1 MHYTPITP
9 FRRSVDAAQV
19 ARLGLVEDK
28 STAEFCRQP
37 VNKWELLKQLSTAKR
52 SYNLTDRDLSVLQAL
67 LSFHPEVL
75 LGQTGKP
82 LVVYPSNASICE
94 RLNGMPC
101 STMRRHLAKLIA
113 AGLLIRR
120 DSPNGKRYSKS
131 FMGEKICFGFDLS
144 PLLTRQREF
153 ADEAA
158 KVTAQEEA
166 LHHQRQSLSLMRR
179 DIFALI
185 AYGRENAIRADWDAF
200 HATAVESGNPLKRRL
215 GHSQLC
221 ELLAQ
226 AETLLTDIKALLV
239 MPVPEEMSTNATQIE
254 QHYQKTIKEIDSSAV
269 DRLDCTAM
277 KTDRA
282 QPLPLEPLLE
292 ALSEIQTFAAVK
304 IKDWR
309 SLINTA
315 EIIRPMMGLSQASWN
330 TAVATFGLSKAAIT
344 IAAMLERIG
353 DIPSPSA
360 YLVKLC
366 TDNGNKGLSIGQWVN
381 VVSGRFQ
388 SSKRLSSQL

>member
-28 STAEFCRQP
+28 STANICRQP

-52 SYNLTDRDLSVLQAL
+52 IYNLTDRDLSVLQAL

-82 LVVYPSNASICE
+82 LVVYPSNISICE

-101 STMRRHLAKLIA
+101 STMRRHLSKLIA
-113 AGLLIRR
+113 AGLLVRR

-144 PLLTRQREF
+144 PLLARQQEF
-153 ADEAA
+153 AEEAA
-158 KVTAQEEA
+158 KVAAQEEA
-166 LHHQRQSLSLMRR
+166 LHHQRQTLSLMRR

-185 AYGRENAIRADWDAF
+185 AYCRENEILADWAAL
-200 HATAVESGNPLKRRL
+200 HATAIESGNHLKRRL
-215 GHSQLC
+215 DHNQLAALIGQT
-221 ELLAQ
+221 EA
-226 AETLLTDIKALLV
+226 LLTDIKALLTATV
-239 MPVPEEMSTNATQIE
+239 SEEMSTKATQIE
-254 QHYQKTIKEIDSSAV
+254 HHYQKPIKEIDSSV
-269 DRLDCTAM
+269 TESLDCTAV
-277 KTDRA
+277 KTDSV
-282 QPLPLEPLLE
+282 PPSPLEPLLE
-292 ALSEIQTFAAVK
+292 ALGEIQTFAAAK

-309 SLINTA
+309 SLIHTA

-344 IAAMLERIG
+344 VAAMLERIG
-353 DIPSPSA
+353 DIQSPSA

-366 TDNGNKGLSIGQWVN
+366 TDSGNKGLSISQWVN

-388 SSKRLSSQL
+388 TSKRLSSQL